1 MMLYLKRLKKEKNDQ
16 IDPELEIIK
25 SKQKLLALS
34 YQFNKTTL
42 V

>member
-1 MMLYLKRLKKEKNDQ
+1 MLYLKRLKKEKNDQ

-25 SKQKLLALS
+25 SKQKLWALS